1 MLVFACTCKSQVFT
15 RVLCLASIKRR
26 RTYLEKR
33 PKNDSQNW
41 PRKATTTPRIAFA
54 SEKKRNE
61 MIPEINANI
70 FPKREPKSHD
80 SAEDSIDNNDQ
91 PHPKINKKVTQNS
104 FQMAPQRESQ
114 TALGSAISS
123 LFFACVLRLV
133 SRCPWEPSWKPPER
147 SGDLWGG
154 PGGPRKPPRGPKRPQ
169 IPFFHVFTARKK
181 SERE

>member
-1 MLVFACTCKSQVFT
+1 MLAPVNRQFSLVFSVSP
-15 RVLCLASIKRR
+15 ASNVDEPILKNVPKMTPKTGHEKPRQRR
-26 RTYLEKR
+26 GEHLQAK
-33 PKNDSQNW
+33 
-41 PRKATTTPRIAFA
+41 
-54 SEKKRNE
+54 KKRNE

-114 TALGSAISS
+114 TALVSAISS

-147 SGDLWGG
+147 SGGLWGG
-154 PGGPRKPPRGPKRPQ
+154 PGSPRKPPRGPRRPK
-169 IPFFHVFTARKK
+169 IPFFLSSPLEKRAR
-181 SERE
+181 ENEM